1 MKFKQLW
8 QPLFFLYFFMLALID
23 SSPAKENISRLK
35 TELSNA
41 HSSKEII
48 KACSLSHQLSVQLWI
63 DGKVDSSLIYAL
75 ETNRLAIEIGDTA
88 FQIKGL
94 SNCAY
99 NHQQKGDFQS
109 AAHCFERAI
118 ELAEKTHDT
127 LQWANSIEN
136 LSVVYGA
143 TGITDYPKALGLL
156 LKAAKLKEDSK
167 AFSYLPGTYK
177 NISAIFKA
185 VNDTLNR
192 EIYLLKAVDLVD
204 QGKAVNPT
212 FQAAVYNEAGRFYT
226 DERRDLNKAESYF
239 TKVLEVSKKINWKK
253 GISASLSNL
262 ANVKELQG
270 DYPAALSMLEETL
283 KIKTEINDFYGI
295 VNVQYSIGDI
305 YYQLKMYPLARQHY
319 QKARDLAMEKN
330 LSNEIAKSYKGL
342 YKTFREMGNF
352 QAALA
357 NLEEHLVLADSLTG
371 AEHKKILAE
380 LETKYQTEKKEQQI
394 VQLTNEKEIEALKAR
409 QRMLV
414 ALVLGSLLV
423 LLVAIGIL
431 VIRQKNLRNQHRL
444 SELNQKLLRSQMN
457 PHFIFNALGTIQSY
471 IYDNKASDAALY
483 LSKFA
488 KLMRN
493 ILESSINEKIPFE
506 EEIETV
512 TNYLIL
518 QQLRSKNHFSFEI
531 KADEGLYE
539 ESIPPMLA
547 QPFIENAVKH
557 AFTPDV
563 LDGTIV
569 VSYSLNNNFISI
581 VVRDNGLGINATRQ
595 VQKDHKSH
603 AIRLTCERLALY
615 NKENRKSGSIQL
627 TDLSETG
634 GKGTRVEI
642 QFKAR

>member
-1 MKFKQLW
+1 MKLKRLTLQLI
-8 QPLFFLYFFMLALID
+8 FLHLLVLASFY
-23 SSPAKENISRLK
+23 SSLAKINVDTLK
-35 TELSNA
+35 IELSKA
-41 HSSKEII
+41 LASKEKS
-48 KACSLSHQLSVQLWI
+48 KACSLTHQLSVQLWI
-63 DGKVDSSLIYAL
+63 DGKVDSSLLYAL

-88 FQIKGL
+88 YQIKGL

-109 AAHCFERAI
+109 AALCFEQAI
-118 ELAEKTHDT
+118 ELAKKTRDT

-143 TGITDYPKALGLL
+143 TGLTDYPKALALL

-167 AFSYLPGTYK
+167 AYSYLPGTYK

-185 VNDTLNR
+185 VNDTVNR

-226 DERRDLNKAESYF
+226 DEHRELTKAETYF

-270 DYPAALSMLEETL
+270 DYPAALSLLEETL

-295 VNVQYSIGDI
+295 VNVHYSIGDI
-305 YYQLKMYPLARQHY
+305 YYRLKKYPLAIQHY
-319 QKARDLAMEKN
+319 QKARDLALEKK
-330 LSNEIAKSYKGL
+330 LSNEMAKSYKGL
-342 YKTFREMGNF
+342 YQSYRETDNY

-357 NLEEHLVLADSLTG
+357 NLEKHLALADSLTG

-394 VQLTNEKEIEALKAR
+394 VQLTSEKEIEALKAR
-409 QRMLV
+409 QRMLF

-431 VIRQKNLRNQHRL
+431 VIRQKSLRNRHRL

-471 IYDNKASDAALY
+471 IYDNKANDAALY

-493 ILESSINEKIPFE
+493 ILDSSINEKIPFE
-506 EEIETV
+506 EEIETIN
-512 TNYLIL
+512 NYLTL
-518 QQLRSKNHFSFEI
+518 QQLRSKNHFRFEI
-531 KADEGLYE
+531 QTDEELYE

-547 QPFIENAVKH
+547 QPFIENAVNH
-557 AFTPDV
+557 AFAPGET
-563 LDGTIV
+563 DGLININYSLTGTTITIV
-569 VSYSLNNNFISI
+569 VQ
-581 VVRDNGLGINATRQ
+581 DNGIGIKATQ
-595 VQKDHKSH
+595 QQHKEHKSH
-603 AIRLTCERLALY
+603 AMRLTCERLSLY
-615 NKENRKSGSIQL
+615 NKENRKLGSIKIA
-627 TDLSETG
+627 DLSETG

-642 QFKAR
+642 QFKTH